1 MIKVQCHVTTFLGL
15 GFVIGGGSGAGRLIT
30 IVEARVSKLSV
41 GVAPDNSI
49 ADTRLPD
56 SMDGLLDCIKEFDV
70 PFIHSSI
77 YISIHISIYP
87 FIYLYIHS
95 SIYISI
101 HHIYIS
107 IHHIYISIH
116 LSIYPFIIS
125 IYPFIYLYIHSSIYI
140 SIHHIYI
147 SIHLSIYPF
156 IYLYIHSSY
165 LYIHS
170 SIYISITPCTVV
182 VVGCPTLDK
191 LPVEADLCSVVVVE
205 GGGGALS
212 LLSSSLE

>member
-70 PFIHSSI
+70 PFFHSSI
-77 YISIHISIYP
+77 YISIHPSIYP

-95 SIYISI
+95 SI
-101 HHIYIS
+101 H
-107 IHHIYISIH
+107 
-116 LSIYPFIIS
+116 
-125 IYPFIYLYIHSSIYI
+125 
-140 SIHHIYI
+140 I

-156 IYLYIHSSY
+156 IYLYIHSFICISIHLSIHPFIY
-165 LYIHS
+165 PYIHS